1 MEIDKHYFV
10 LLVHGADRVN
20 QDKATYYK
28 TKKSAMKAFWEH
40 VYSDN
45 ATGALLLE
53 GKDDEEEEIASYA
66 W

>member
-1 MEIDKHYFV
+1 MENNKHYFV
-10 LLVHGADRVN
+10 LLVHETDCVN

-28 TKKSAMKAFWEH
+28 TKKAAMKAFYNH

-53 GKDDEEEEIASYA
+53 GKDEEEEEIASYA